1 MTLKIDLKNKNIKI
15 PTRAHASDTG
25 LDIYMPHSGMISP
38 DETVVL
44 PLGFSLVI
52 PNGYSARLQTRTSI
66 ASKGIICSA
75 CAIDAGYTG
84 EWHLI
89 LHNIS
94 DSDFFWSIDDRIA
107 YIEIFPVVYA
117 NLTTEITE
125 RKDDN
130 FGSTGR

>member
-1 MTLKIDLKNKNIKI
+1 MTLKIDLKNPNIKI
-15 PTRAHASDTG
+15 PMRAHASDTG
-25 LDIYMPHSGMISP
+25 LDVYMPHSGMVSAG
-38 DETVVL
+38 ETVTL

-66 ASKGIICSA
+66 ARKGIICAS

-94 DSDFFWSIDDRIA
+94 KNDFFWSIDDRLA
-107 YIEIFPVVYA
+107 YIEIFPVAYA
-117 NLTTEITE
+117 NLVTEITE